1 MISYFHFPVAG
12 IPFRLEV
19 TETGFILHNEQD
31 NATLLDASQIADT
44 GTFCISRALEQ
55 PSISINGTQ
64 HHNGL
69 DFVITRKDN
78 PS

>member
-1 MISYFHFPVAG
+1 MSQNFYFSVHG
-12 IPFRLEV
+12 IMFRLEV
-19 TETGFILHNEQD
+19 LDTGGFILHNEQD
-31 NATLLDASQIADT
+31 NAALLDASQIADT

-69 DFVITRKDN
+69 DFVITRKD